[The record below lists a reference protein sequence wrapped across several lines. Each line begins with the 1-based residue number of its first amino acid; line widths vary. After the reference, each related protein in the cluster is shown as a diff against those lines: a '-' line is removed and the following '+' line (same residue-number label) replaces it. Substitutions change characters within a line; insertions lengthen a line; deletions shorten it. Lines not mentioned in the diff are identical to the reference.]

1 MVGKADDLTIA
12 VPFRFLCVS
21 GSVSAAEHVGLVRSN
36 ELPIPGTSVIA
47 TQDETTRVTSTDQTG
62 RYRFDRMQ
70 PGVWTL
76 EVSMFGFESV
86 TREIE
91 ITDGASPTEWEL
103 TLAARQQQA
112 APGDGE
118 QLSRA
123 ERRERFQR
131 LLVNE
136 SQQNSIMNELAAMPD
151 PTISMASEQDA
162 NESFLV
168 TGSLSR
174 GLQRRGATV
183 SSTCGR
189 WVLAAPRNKGIL
201 LPIAAATTRME
212 DRDLVA
218 AAEAPAVGGSAA
230 RAADV
235 VDAEVLAAEER
246 AAADRVAPAAAD
258 PVVLAGRAEVR

>member
-1 MVGKADDLTIA
+1 MTLLS
-12 VPFRFLCVS
+12 RFLVALYVS
-21 GSVSAAEHVGLVRSN
+21 AGSVSAAEHVGLVRSN

-47 TQDETTRVTSTDQTG
+47 TQGETKLVTSTDQTG
-62 RYRFDRMQ
+62 RYRFAQMQ

-91 ITDGASPTEWEL
+91 VTDVASLTEWEL
-103 TLAARQQQA
+103 TLAAREQQA

-136 SQQNSIMNELAAMPD
+136 TQQNSIMNALAAMPD
-151 PTISMASEQDA
+151 PTISMAAEQDA

-174 GLQRRGATV
+174 GLQAPGGNDPFNMRGLGFGGPSQQGNPFANRSGNDTGGGPGLGRGGRGSGGRGFGGARGGRRRARRPTG
-183 SSTCGR
+183 GR
-189 WVLAAPRNKGIL
+189 PRTGWTQR
-201 LPIAAATTRME
+201 PRTRW
-212 DRDLVA
+212 
-218 AAEAPAVGGSAA
+218 SW
-230 RAADV
+230 RAGQ
-235 VDAEVLAAEER
+235 R
-246 AAADRVAPAAAD
+246 
-258 PVVLAGRAEVR
+258 